1 MAQIVTV
8 SPCSE
13 TRPRSDSSSLVELA
27 DGRLLIVYH
36 GYRAGPEGG
45 GDFGDAAIFIR
56 ESADGGA
63 TWSGERLLL
72 DVDPGDV
79 NAMNPS
85 LALLGDE
92 LLLAVTRNHTRTD
105 SSLELRRSADGGR
118 TLGPPTFIW
127 QRCGEHRFTMY
138 DCFRRLRD
146 GRLLVMMQ
154 SSALIW
160 EPGEKQWVDS
170 YLSEDD
176 GYTWT
181 QQGGRIDLPMRGAME
196 PAVAQMPDG
205 ELVCSLRTQL
215 GRVFITRSRD
225 CGRTWELPQP
235 SGPISPESCTC
246 LMLLPGTERLV
257 LFWNGGTYVHDHH
270 HFGERTP
277 LSVAVSDDRG
287 RTFRHVT
294 DIESHPAGEY
304 TNLTCRF
311 LSDGRAALA
320 YLAGIGE
327 GPAAFNRTC
336 LSLKLALLPRS
347 LFTG

>member
-8 SPCSE
+8 SPCSDI
-13 TRPRSDSSSLVELA
+13 RPRSDSSSLVELA

-63 TWSGERLLL
+63 TWSDERLLL
-72 DVDPGDV
+72 DVDPGDLNV
-79 NAMNPS
+79 MNPS
-85 LALLGDE
+85 LVLLGDE

-118 TLGPPTFIW
+118 SLGAPTFIW

-138 DCFRRLRD
+138 DCFRRLQD

-170 YLSEDD
+170 YVSGDD
-176 GYTWT
+176 GHTWT
-181 QQGGRIDLPMRGAME
+181 LQGGRIDLPMRGAME

-225 CGRTWELPQP
+225 CGRSWELPQP

-270 HFGERTP
+270 HFGFRTP

-287 RTFRHVT
+287 RTWRHVT
-294 DIESHPAGEY
+294 DIESDPAGEY

-311 LSDGRAALA
+311 LADGRAALA
-320 YLAGIGE
+320 YLAGIADE
-327 GPAAFNRTC
+327 PDAFNRTC

-347 LFTG
+347 LFSG

>member
-8 SPCSE
+8 SPCSDA
-13 TRPRSDSSSLVELA
+13 RPRSDSSSLVELA

-63 TWSGERLLL
+63 TWSDERLLL
-72 DVDPGDV
+72 DVDPGDLNV
-79 NAMNPS
+79 MNPS
-85 LALLGDE
+85 LVLLGDE

-118 TLGPPTFIW
+118 SLGAPTFIW

-138 DCFRRLRD
+138 DCFRRLQD

-170 YLSEDD
+170 YVSGDD
-176 GYTWT
+176 GHTWT
-181 QQGGRIDLPMRGAME
+181 LQGGRIDLPMRGAME
-196 PAVAQMPDG
+196 PAVVQMPDG
-205 ELVCSLRTQL
+205 ELICSLRTQL

-225 CGRTWELPQP
+225 CGRIWELPQP
-235 SGPISPESCTC
+235 SGPITPESCTC
-246 LMLLPGTERLV
+246 LTLLPGTERLV

-270 HFGERTP
+270 HFGFRTP

-287 RTFRHVT
+287 RTWRHVT
-294 DIESHPAGEY
+294 DIESDPAGEY

-311 LSDGRAALA
+311 LADGRAALA
-320 YLAGIGE
+320 YLAGIAEEPG
-327 GPAAFNRTC
+327 AFNRTC

-347 LFTG
+347 LFSG

>member
-8 SPCSE
+8 SPCSDS
-13 TRPRSDSSSLVELA
+13 RPRSDSSSLVELA

-85 LALLGDE
+85 LALIGDQ

-105 SSLELRRSADGGR
+105 SSLELRRSADEGR

-138 DCFRRLRD
+138 DCFRRLHD

-170 YLSEDD
+170 YVSEDD

-246 LMLLPGTERLV
+246 LTLLPGTERLV